1 MGKKYGFYTA
11 QGLAGIGDLFNHACR
26 ATHRRHR
33 QNDKFRKKPLQFNC
47 FFLSIEKFFA
57 GFTFPSCDFTGCFP
71 IVFIFLHFFISQLS
85 YILKLHSFLR
95 RFLSIIHEF
104 CFFSSLPAGDIISA
118 QSKERITGKFPH
130 FPPKRASAA
139 GGASSFFC
147 QETHDGGCAIVRP
160 GCRVFFFFV
169 DFVQTALTDARR
181 VVIMISIYRGTD
193 VRSARNAELRRL
205 KPDPL
210 NLSVNTVVGSKG
222 TIRLRFPDMR

>member
-1 MGKKYGFYTA
+1 MSGIQTAKHRERTNSCIISYPKLFVKYNMGKKYGFYTA

-139 GGASSFFC
+139 GGASSSFL
-147 QETHDGGCAIVRP
+147 P
-160 GCRVFFFFV
+160 
-169 DFVQTALTDARR
+169 
-181 VVIMISIYRGTD
+181 
-193 VRSARNAELRRL
+193 RN
-205 KPDPL
+205 
-210 NLSVNTVVGSKG
+210 T
-222 TIRLRFPDMR
+222 

>member
-1 MGKKYGFYTA
+1 MSGIQTAKHRERTNSCIISYPKLFVKYNMGKKYGFYTA

-33 QNDKFRKKPLQFNC
+33 QNDKFRKNLCNSTVF
-47 FFLSIEKFFA
+47 SY
-57 GFTFPSCDFTGCFP
+57 PSKNFSQVLHSHP
-71 IVFIFLHFFISQLS
+71 AILPVVFQLFSFFLHFFISQLS

-139 GGASSFFC
+139 GGASSSFL
-147 QETHDGGCAIVRP
+147 P
-160 GCRVFFFFV
+160 
-169 DFVQTALTDARR
+169 
-181 VVIMISIYRGTD
+181 
-193 VRSARNAELRRL
+193 RN
-205 KPDPL
+205 
-210 NLSVNTVVGSKG
+210 T
-222 TIRLRFPDMR
+222 

>member
-1 MGKKYGFYTA
+1 MRVARRT
-11 QGLAGIGDLFNHACR
+11 GDIDRMTNSEKNLCNSTVFSYPSKNFSQVLHSHPAILPVVFQLFS
-26 ATHRRHR
+26 
-33 QNDKFRKKPLQFNC
+33 F
-47 FFLSIEKFFA
+47 
-57 GFTFPSCDFTGCFP
+57 
-71 IVFIFLHFFISQLS
+71 FLHFFISQLS

-193 VRSARNAELRRL
+193 AFRPERRVE
-205 KPDPL
+205 K
-210 NLSVNTVVGSKG
+210 VKT
-222 TIRLRFPDMR
+222 